1 MYHTTSIFWD
11 WACNQTFDRRPG
23 MHGVLWSAQ
32 ECDCPAMSALFCMSP
47 LFAINARWEVP
58 TLPQLGLVIIIYPPS
73 MTINE
78 CYVYHPQ
85 MIGLWV
91 YGSEGFPW
99 FSTWSS
105 FSYTFKR
112 YHLDHAQSRGNW
124 LGFPLAQL
132 PSCLR
137 IDIFSIFAAASAD
150 RSSAIGVRKASKA
163 LRVELQVVSLHRT
176 ATRFFKR
183 ICLDLLHSYGVSY
196 FAPTWDSQL

>member
-1 MYHTTSIFWD
+1 MDCKEQSP
-11 WACNQTFDRRPG
+11 RRP
-23 MHGVLWSAQ
+23 HSVLD
-32 ECDCPAMSALFCMSP
+32 ECCKPN
-47 LFAINARWEVP
+47 I
-58 TLPQLGLVIIIYPPS
+58 TPS
-73 MTINE
+73 LNG

-150 RSSAIGVRKASKA
+150 RSSAIRVRKA
-163 LRVELQVVSLHRT
+163 LRRCVWS
-176 ATRFFKR
+176 FKWCHFIAQQHGLPR
-183 ICLDLLHSYGVSY
+183 GFAWICFTVMVFLNVSY